1 MTTVRPVPSPL
12 DPQDAARIAANQAEA
27 LARAQAK
34 VAHRNQRIEDLRRQA
49 SLQRMRRPPA
59 ARRESRTG
67 LLSMLFGLHETR
79 RRALAT
85 STTQA
90 EAVLL
95 AAAEPS
101 LGNRGSIIGKELYS
115 GQAFVYDPFELYG
128 DDLPGPNVLTI
139 GDVGG
144 GKSVGWKVY
153 AMRQVRLGR
162 QVAVLDSKDQQGQG
176 EWAPIARAHGWPV
189 VAFSRRGGVRINP
202 LDPRIVRGRIA
213 EPDGR
218 PRREAKRGDSVGQDA
233 LLRTIAEIAL
243 DRPLSPEEGY
253 ALRAAHEQALDITAD
268 GQRDATLPDVVAAL
282 FAPTQAAAERTRS
295 TQLRLV
301 EDGRKVALELDRMV
315 TGDVAGLIDGPTTL
329 DVDLDAPMVVF
340 DLSQLD
346 HEGPSLPIV
355 MAIIGT
361 FLQSAW
367 VRPDGRKRLFIVEE
381 GWHVIGNL
389 STVRLFRR
397 LYKLARGL
405 GLQNIAVVHHLSDVE
420 DGADGDRRAAVQA
433 LVKEA
438 QTIVVYRQ
446 DAEETR
452 AVARRLGLSKAA
464 VALIPELPRGCALW
478 KIGRRVRPVQVIVT
492 DYERELVFT
501 NAAMQEE

>member
-1 MTTVRPVPSPL
+1 MTATLPHRPELTPE
-12 DPQDAARIAANQAEA
+12 DWQRIAANQAAAQQRAHAKAQRRSRRIDALGHKAAEQRRHRPLPARGSGRQGLLAMLFRLHEA
-27 LARAQAK
+27 
-34 VAHRNQRIEDLRRQA
+34 
-49 SLQRMRRPPA
+49 RRPA
-59 ARRESRTG
+59 
-67 LLSMLFGLHETR
+67 LS
-79 RRALAT
+79 T
-85 STTQA
+85 STVQA

-101 LGNRGSIIGKELYS
+101 LGNHGAIIGKELYS
-115 GQAFVYDPFELYG
+115 GQAFVYDPFEMYG
-128 DDLPGPNVLTI
+128 DDLPGPNVLTV

-162 QVAVLDSKDQQGQG
+162 QVAVLDSKDQQGEG

-189 VAFSRRGGVRINP
+189 VAFSRSGGVRINP
-202 LDPRIVRGRIA
+202 LDPRIVRGKAA
-213 EPDGR
+213 EPGQKQR
-218 PRREAKRGDSVGQDA
+218 SNGSDSVGQDA

-243 DRPLSPEEGY
+243 ARSLTPEEGY
-253 ALRAAHEQALDITAD
+253 ALRAAHEQALAARRRRRR
-268 GQRDATLPDVVAAL
+268 QATLPDVVQAL
-282 FAPTQAAAERTRS
+282 FSPTDAAAARIKTTVER
-295 TQLRLV
+295 LI

-315 TGDVAGLIDGPTTL
+315 SGDVAGLIDGPTTL
-329 DVDLDAPMVVF
+329 DVDFDAPMVVF

-346 HEGPSLPIV
+346 HEGPALPIV

-367 VRPDGRKRLFIVEE
+367 VRPDGRKRIFIVEE

-433 LVKEA
+433 LIKEA
-438 QTIVVYRQ
+438 QTVVVYRQ

-478 KIGRRVRPVQVIVT
+478 KVGRRVRPVQVIVT
-492 DYERELVFT
+492 DYERDLVFT

>member
-49 SLQRMRRPPA
+49 SQQRMRRPPA
-59 ARRESRTG
+59 ARRASKTG
-67 LLSMLFGLHETR
+67 LLSMLFRLHETR

-202 LDPRIVRGRIA
+202 LDPRIVRGHT
-213 EPDGR
+213 EPGGTWR
-218 PRREAKRGDSVGQDA
+218 PAGKREDSVGQDA

-243 DRPLSPEEGY
+243 GRPLSPEEGY

-367 VRPDGRKRLFIVEE
+367 VRPDGRKRIFIVEE